1 MTSQATIN
9 SLLSGPAVLVA
20 TAVLDTIAS
29 RWRHAGVCVCLL
41 DMNGAVTYH
50 DPLASPF
57 FRDYVLP
64 QLRGDLGKTLAA
76 ADHAGRL
83 PIDRS
88 IPGTLLGVYP
98 RIEKRHAHGILVL
111 AAVDAAIDR
120 TEDLQR
126 AAGRLRLDA
135 QWLLGAAGKLP
146 AYDDDSFAPL
156 SRLILD
162 MLVDLTHLAAARHEI
177 DSMSSEL
184 SASYEELTL
193 IYQLSAGMHIDR
205 SPADFFR
212 QACME
217 YNDFTGVRATGV
229 ALAVGALPGAAP
241 AMFGPMNLPPPELHR
256 LGNLLVDAFGD
267 SQAPIVVNDLASSPK
282 FAFLAHHARQLL
294 AVPLFR
300 PQRHLGALFA
310 LDKITN
316 DFDSHNVKL
325 LISIANTSAIY
336 LENSI
341 LYEDVRG
348 LVMGLLHSLTSAV
361 DAKDPYTCG
370 HSRRVAL
377 LSRRIARE
385 AGLDDALCE
394 RIYVSGLLHDVG
406 KIGVP
411 EAVLCKPGKLTSEEF
426 DMIKRHPAIGAH
438 ILKDIKQIQD
448 VIPGVLY
455 HHERYDGRGYP
466 TALAAE
472 NIPLMGRVI
481 CVADCLDAMTSTRTY
496 RNALPL
502 EAALLEIERGRG
514 TQFDP
519 AMADAL
525 LRIGEGR
532 LKSLLAAHHTLSTQG
547 GLFLDRPGESDPAAA
562 IVGTL

>member
-1 MTSQATIN
+1 
-9 SLLSGPAVLVA
+9 
-20 TAVLDTIAS
+20 VLDTIAS
-29 RWRHAGVCVCLL
+29 RWRPSGVFVCLL
-41 DMNGAVTYH
+41 DLHGGVTYH
-50 DPLASPF
+50 DPGAAAF
-57 FRDYVLP
+57 FREYVLP
-64 QLRGDLGKTLAA
+64 QLRGEVGKSLAA
-76 ADHAGRL
+76 TIEQAGR
-83 PIDRS
+83 PPVDRS
-88 IPGTLLGVYP
+88 IPGTLLGVFP
-98 RIEKRHAHGILVL
+98 RIEKRHVHGLFVL
-111 AAVDAAIDR
+111 AAVDTAFGF

-126 AAGRLRLDA
+126 AAGRLGLDA
-135 QWLLGAAGKLP
+135 HWLVTAATKLP
-146 AYDDDSFAPL
+146 PLDEDSFVHQA
-156 SRLILD
+156 RLV
-162 MLVDLTHLAAARHEI
+162 VDSLADQTQLTSALHEI
-177 DSMSSEL
+177 DSMSGEL

-193 IYQLSAGMHIDR
+193 IYQLSAGMHINR

-212 QACME
+212 QACTE
-217 YNDFTGVRATGV
+217 YNDFSGVRGTGV

-241 AMFGPMNLPPPELHR
+241 AVFGPMSLPPPELHR
-256 LGNLLVDAFGD
+256 LGNLLVDAFQYD
-267 SQAPIVVNDLASSPK
+267 QAPLVINDLPGSAK
-282 FAFLAHHARQLL
+282 FAFLAPHAHQLL

-300 PQRHLGALFA
+300 PQQHLGALFA

-316 DFDSHNVKL
+316 DFDSHDVKL

-394 RIYVSGLLHDVG
+394 RIYMSGLLHDVG

-411 EAVLCKPGKLTSEEF
+411 EAVLCKPGKLTSDEF
-426 DMIKRHPAIGAH
+426 DLIKRHPAIGAR
-438 ILKDIKQIQD
+438 ILKDVKQIQD

-466 TALAAE
+466 AGLAAE

-502 EAALLEIERGRG
+502 EAALREIQNGRG

-519 AMADAL
+519 ALADAL
-525 LRIGEGR
+525 LRIGDGR
-532 LKSLLAAHHTLSTQG
+532 LKSLLAAHHTLSAQG
-547 GLFLDRPGESDPAAA
+547 GLFLDRPGEPDSAAAA
-562 IVGTL
+562 IGRRP